1 MDEHVYLDEI
11 LSLQKEVA
19 QLRKD
24 NARLLSLLRK
34 YINKELKQKTWTRA
48 RKHIT
53 LS

>member
-1 MDEHVYLDEI
+1 MDEQVYLDEI

-24 NARLLSLLRK
+24 NAQLLSLLRK
-34 YINKELKQKTWTRA
+34 YIKRIKTKRHG
-48 RKHIT
+48 REQENI

>member
-1 MDEHVYLDEI
+1 MDEQVYLDEI

-34 YINKELKQKTWTRA
+34 YITN
-48 RKHIT
+48 
-53 LS
+53 